1 MINCN
6 CGVQLSKNSYSRH
19 LNSKRH
25 LDYIKNQTPSSN
37 NQKPEETKDEE
48 TESETDSNDAKSER
62 NTEYDRNANE
72 SKVDLD
78 DDTETEEIEVKQT
91 SKKGQSKE
99 YMNIIREKAIL
110 KLREKKQ
117 KKIDEEQMIKQ
128 KAVQYDLLIKS
139 MKEKE
144 EQEKKQKEMDKIKE
158 MEYKSNQYD
167 KLVRAQQRQA
177 AVSTLSNQKIISD
190 VKEQR
195 INYLMRYLQ
204 NPSLY

>member
-1 MINCN
+1 
-6 CGVQLSKNSYSRH
+6 
-19 LNSKRH
+19 
-25 LDYIKNQTPSSN
+25 
-37 NQKPEETKDEE
+37 
-48 TESETDSNDAKSER
+48 
-62 NTEYDRNANE
+62 
-72 SKVDLD
+72 
-78 DDTETEEIEVKQT
+78 
-91 SKKGQSKE
+91 
-99 YMNIIREKAIL
+99 
-110 KLREKKQ
+110 
-117 KKIDEEQMIKQ
+117 MIKQ

-167 KLVRAQQRQA
+167 KLVREQQRQA
-177 AVSTLSNQKIISD
+177 AVSTLSNQKISD